1 MHMAPPSFQKS
12 VHTDYNNGMLSEGFN
27 IEQHFTLIFSTHF
40 YTRQEETDDLETT
53 PKSVFFSS
61 HLTKGP
67 VNDNGPDRLE
77 LYNWPSIL
85 VKNVLQ
91 IFMSGFPNTSYILT
105 SSAADPCVLI
115 YLVWSLRTVTSDSRR
130 ISYNSQ

>member
-1 MHMAPPSFQKS
+1 MHMPPPIAKTCTP
-12 VHTDYNNGMLSEGFN
+12 TDYNNGMLSEGFN
-27 IEQHFTLIFSTHF
+27 IEQPFTLILATHF

-67 VNDNGPDRLE
+67 VNDNDPDRLE
-77 LYNWPSIL
+77 LYNWPGIL

-91 IFMSGFPNTSYILT
+91 IFMSGFTNTSYILT
-105 SSAADPCVLI
+105 SSAADPCVL
-115 YLVWSLRTVTSDSRR
+115 L
-130 ISYNSQ
+130 

>member
-1 MHMAPPSFQKS
+1 
-12 VHTDYNNGMLSEGFN
+12 MLSEGFN
-27 IEQHFTLIFSTHF
+27 IEQPFTLIFSTHF

-77 LYNWPSIL
+77 LYNWPGVL

-115 YLVWSLRTVTSDSRR
+115 
-130 ISYNSQ
+130 